1 MGVGISNYA
10 FLLKKALG
18 PFVWRDRELGGWKM
32 RKGRKSGKMEEILIS
47 LVCVWLEVETW
58 RDEESE
64 FV

>member
-1 MGVGISNYA
+1 M
-10 FLLKKALG
+10 KDLG

-32 RKGRKSGKMEEILIS
+32 RKGRKSGKIEEILIS

-58 RDEESE
+58 RDEENE